1 MPKPGE
7 TASLAVEVLLE
18 KGERAAPCI
27 GSRLRSIGRAAVVE
41 ERVPGVGIGL
51 DIVRHAILLQ
61 LHPEL
66 ACHGRGKVHA
76 GIAADD
82 RAGAGYGVKRTRVRA
97 VENGRGAHVAV
108 DTGKLQSITTAHAK
122 ADRSNP
128 RLVHLHLSTE
138 IVERRLQVVNRAVL
152 ERTGEQAI
160 EDTHQAE

>member
-7 TASLAVEVLLE
+7 TASLAVEVLRE

-41 ERVPGVGIGL
+41 ERVPGVGVGL

-61 LHPEL
+61 FQAEL

-82 RAGAGYGVKRTRVRA
+82 RAGAGYSAKRTWVRA
-97 VENGRGAHVAV
+97 VENGSGAHIAV
-108 DTGKLQSITTAHAK
+108 DTGKLEGITADHATGR
-122 ADRSNP
+122 RS
-128 RLVHLHLSTE
+128 
-138 IVERRLQVVNRAVL
+138 
-152 ERTGEQAI
+152 
-160 EDTHQAE
+160 